1 MIPLPQILRTARAG
15 SPARAWGMFVDGGWL
30 DVTDDPK
37 ALTLKGRLIKD
48 QAKAAS
54 GDERLRLFREAGQ
67 AYEQAS
73 AARPASYP
81 LINAA
86 TLALMGGDA
95 ERSKSLA
102 GDVLKILDESPLEA
116 ETPYWLAAT
125 RSEAHMLLGQV
136 AEAQTALKD
145 AVFKAPQAWED
156 HAATIGQ
163 FRMLGDKLGADVGWL
178 EAHRPPA
185 SLHFQGAM
193 GIAHDDSKLRA
204 DVDAWLAAENIGFG
218 YGALA
223 AGADIIIAEALLARG
238 AELHVVLPCARDI
251 FRAQSVEPYGED
263 WATRF
268 DRSLDAA
275 VTMTANNT
283 AQGPVKLAV
292 EMSEATC
299 VGMAFRNARNLQSA
313 AHILRI
319 GRDLDRSKARVALWS
334 KVADQIHILTAEGDN
349 ADRASTSQPA
359 GRRQVYLA
367 VRNAD
372 ALKDSDLNG
381 LLSREKNASYTS
393 FSFQN
398 SEDAWAAYALIK
410 ANATKAVPVA
420 ICQGFVDT
428 PNEERWMGFRMDGL
442 AFNASDDKML
452 ADRDTAFGLLAA
464 DPEVRIEECGEIR
477 TVYETFPVYA
487 IISSS

>member
-193 GIAHDDSKLRA
+193 GIAHDDSKLRD

-251 FRAQSVEPYGED
+251 FRAQSVEAYGED
-263 WATRF
+263 WAGRF
-268 DRSLDAA
+268 DRLAPNA
-275 VTMTANNT
+275 TMITANNT
-283 AQGPVKLAV
+283 SQGPVKSAV
-292 EMSEATC
+292 EMSDAAC
-299 VGMAFRNARNLQSA
+299 IGMAIRNASNLQSA

-319 GRDLDRSKARVALWS
+319 GRNLERSRARLGPWKERVHHTQILIADAS
-334 KVADQIHILTAEGDN
+334 KIEPSGKK
-349 ADRASTSQPA
+349 QPN
-359 GRRQVYLA
+359 GQRQVYLA
-367 VRNAD
+367 VRHAA
-372 ALKDSDLNG
+372 ALKDEDFAG
-381 LLSREKNASYTS
+381 LVTRNENRAYTS
-393 FSFQN
+393 FSFGN
-398 SEDAWAAYALIK
+398 LADAWAAYVQIA
-410 ANATKAVPVA
+410 ANGGDAEPLAV
-420 ICQGFVDT
+420 CQGFIDT
-428 PNEERWMGFRMDGL
+428 PNEERLMEFRTGGL
-442 AFNASDDKML
+442 ATNAPEDQLL
-452 ADRDTAFGLLAA
+452 ADRDAAFGLLAA
-464 DPEVRIEECGEIR
+464 DPEIRIEECGEIR
-477 TVYETFPVYA
+477 TAYETFPVYA